1 MAKIIQVGTE
11 LKVKKSGRFRHAI
24 VTSVTH
30 QTSVSVSIGKGTPF
44 AVTKGNGTTVTRPKI
59 WS

>member
-11 LKVKKSGRFRHAI
+11 LKVSKSGRFRHAI
-24 VTSVTH
+24 VTAVTS

-44 AVTKGNGTTVTRPKI
+44 AVTKGNGTTTTRPKI